1 MTRFDIR
8 FRRERMTEG
17 RIRSFM
23 NYSSLMAR
31 HKRYYR
37 RRTRGILLLVFI
49 LVLVLTLAIA
59 WLGTG
64 MKQKNGPEKPAIEKF
79 EAPGMNSE

>member
-8 FRRERMTEG
+8 FRRERIAEG
-17 RIRSFM
+17 RIRSHM

-37 RRTRGILLLVFI
+37 RRTRGILLLVLV

-64 MKQKNGPEKPAIEKF
+64 MKQKNIPGSPVIEKV
-79 EAPGMNSE
+79 ESQD